1 MTRTPRWSLR
11 AQASAQLLTL
21 RIHTRQC
28 GYTLQCGYSERSGKH
43 QKMLHSDRL
52 DFLMVYVLHW
62 SFKCKQKCTMVHFEL
77 QQNVTIELQC
87 TRHMAVT
94 SNPGFRGHCEGLCP
108 NKGAL
113 SSRPTSGRCWKAS
126 TRVLEPDATMTLSPI
141 DKLLPE
147 ITRRKAGDH
156 RNIYSPS
163 SALSVTS
170 ILSSPSI
177 TSIMAQRPL
186 SD

>member
-1 MTRTPRWSLR
+1 
-11 AQASAQLLTL
+11 
-21 RIHTRQC
+21 
-28 GYTLQCGYSERSGKH
+28 
-43 QKMLHSDRL
+43 
-52 DFLMVYVLHW
+52 
-62 SFKCKQKCTMVHFEL
+62 
-77 QQNVTIELQC
+77 
-87 TRHMAVT
+87 MAVT

-113 SSRPTSGRCWKAS
+113 SSRPTSSGRCWKAS

-177 TSIMAQRPL
+177 FAVCGFLWPGSSYWLVSRLIGRRLLNWSDIFSPEFPFQLFLEQSSLPTRVCRLELL
-186 SD
+186 SGYTNCNDMVTFLLLPSLLVVSHVL

>member
-1 MTRTPRWSLR
+1 MAEKRNTQFLGKITDLAAQCLMRTAALFSSRFFL
-11 AQASAQLLTL
+11 QASEEKNPTVLL
-21 RIHTRQC
+21 
-28 GYTLQCGYSERSGKH
+28 
-43 QKMLHSDRL
+43 
-52 DFLMVYVLHW
+52 W
-62 SFKCKQKCTMVHFEL
+62 SFKCKQKCTMV
-77 QQNVTIELQC
+77 LQC

-113 SSRPTSGRCWKAS
+113 SSRPSSSGRCWKAS

-170 ILSSPSI
+170 ILSSI